1 MRGVPNALAFK
12 KQAARSKTSPYF
24 YGPEAVTEFVLDRVP
39 AEKNWQ
45 KPSL

>member
-12 KQAARSKTSPYF
+12 KQAARSTSLYF

-45 KPSL
+45 IPSL